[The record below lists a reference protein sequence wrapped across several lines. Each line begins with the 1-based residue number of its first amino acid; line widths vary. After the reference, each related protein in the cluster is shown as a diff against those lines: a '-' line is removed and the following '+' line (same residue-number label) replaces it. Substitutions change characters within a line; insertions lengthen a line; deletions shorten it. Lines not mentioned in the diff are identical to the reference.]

1 MTTAEITMIRAG
13 RYRTNYTREWWD
25 DPRLSD
31 TARERA
37 VAAALGLPVEIVEV
51 VFDSNEEVD
60 LASVWLVALDHEK
73 AIGHVTTGPD
83 GTIVV
88 EIPDEDHFVVELK
101 TTEDH
106 IRVGHQ
112 VRAYWTI
119 EQAAATR
126 LENGRLIVGSVYDT
140 VDDSE
145 SETRFWCVT
154 CGDDT
159 EPGPETEIEYS

>member
-37 VAAALGLPVEIVEV
+37 VAEALGLPVEIVEV

-88 EIPDEDHFVVELK
+88 EILDDDHFVVELK

-112 VRAYWTI
+112 VRAVWTI
-119 EQAAATR
+119 EQAADTYLA
-126 LENGRLIVGSVYDT
+126 EDGRLVIGV

-145 SETRFWCVT
+145 SDTRRFWCAT

-159 EPGPETEIEYS
+159 EPGPDTEIDYA